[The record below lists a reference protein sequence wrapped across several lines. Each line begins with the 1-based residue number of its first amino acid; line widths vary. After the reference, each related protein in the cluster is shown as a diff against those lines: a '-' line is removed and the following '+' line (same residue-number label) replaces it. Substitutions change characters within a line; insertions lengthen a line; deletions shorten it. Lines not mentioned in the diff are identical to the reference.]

1 MLFSDDASLRAD
13 EMYMPRHRRCRCSS
27 GEGVGFGVRMMPW
40 FVVGHARLPPVPL
53 FDDGSGLLAEATSK
67 HDGDSD
73 DDTCGARCASGPR
86 RDDGKVM
93 GERGCL
99 FVGPLCRSEF
109 LLGDAL
115 EAKLMCCVALF
126 LFSERKKWHARYEG
140 GRY

>member
-1 MLFSDDASLRAD
+1 MAPMLFSDDASLRAD

-86 RDDGKVM
+86 RDDGNVM
-93 GERGCL
+93 EL
-99 FVGPLCRSEF
+99 VFVLCIDQRIRTE
-109 LLGDAL
+109 GKL
-115 EAKLMCCVALF
+115 EANI
-126 LFSERKKWHARYEG
+126 
-140 GRY
+140 

>member
-53 FDDGSGLLAEATSK
+53 FDDGSGRLCTSK
-67 HDGDSD
+67 HDGDSG

-86 RDDGKVM
+86 RDDGNVM
-93 GERGCL
+93 EL
-99 FVGPLCRSEF
+99 VFVLCIDQRIRTSTE
-109 LLGDAL
+109 GKL
-115 EAKLMCCVALF
+115 EANI
-126 LFSERKKWHARYEG
+126 
-140 GRY
+140 